1 MSKAEFSWIKDLIS
15 TDEKALGVY
24 LAVLNLRFIPDDFEY
39 STFKSVLETLIKL
52 MGIDLELKGIER
64 ALYGGKT
71 FSLTETF
78 NAYVDFSINSL
89 CM

>member
-24 LAVLNLRFIPDDFEY
+24 LAVLNLRFLRAGDIEY
-39 STFKSVLETLIKL
+39 SAFKFILKTLIDIMELYLRVKD
-52 MGIDLELKGIER
+52 IDRVFGAK
-64 ALYGGKT
+64 A
-71 FSLTETF
+71 FNLTETF
-78 NAYVDFSINSL
+78 DAYVAFSINSL